1 MNKFYVI
8 KGEDVDGVVY
18 IGSDDAGSRLQ
29 YLQGAYFY
37 TDREDAEYACA
48 KANLEFSKLTIPF
61 SVHEALLLVIQY
73 KGV

>member
-1 MNKFYVI
+1 MPMLNEFYVI

-18 IGSDDAGSRLQ
+18 IGFDDDGSRLQ

-48 KANLEFSKLTIPF
+48 KANLEFTKLTIPF
-61 SVHEALLLVIQY
+61 SVHEALLLVI
-73 KGV
+73 